1 MVSPYWI
8 VLLLVAVVLIGRL
21 FIVPAR
27 LRHLPRVPIL
37 PLLKS
42 YLSMEPEDTRIRNLI
57 LPFADAHQEGIVL
70 VWVLGRWMV
79 HILDQQIARQLC
91 DDIAL
96 YPKEKPPND
105 SLLWHLIGNSNILV
119 SNATQWKKQS
129 RLINDAINLQMPVD
143 QFVHLAQNVE
153 KLLGEGTN
161 TVRWDEFSQRFAVD
175 ALGSTVF
182 GHDFEALKE
191 QSMFVREYNGVM
203 SGIADPVYL
212 IAPILERLVPRTTLI
227 RRIDTLIERFV
238 ALLQAKQN
246 SPGDDMMSYM
256 LRDPD
261 MSQKEL
267 RDNMILLFISGHDTS
282 AGALSTLFYF
292 LATNPVTQR
301 RAREEIASV
310 IGPTADF
317 TAENLGANSLPF
329 LNACIRESLR
339 INTPISYV
347 VPRMSTADAQL
358 GRYAIPAGT
367 SLTVD
372 IYAIHHTAS
381 FWEDPHVFRPERFE
395 VDRMKA
401 WVPFA
406 LGPRQCPARNFAM
419 YEQRA
424 LAAVLLRDYEWELP
438 EGSKHTDAIQN
449 AFSPFALTVP
459 HELHLMFRKLRPE
472 A

>member
-1 MVSPYWI
+1 MASLYW
-8 VLLLVAVVLIGRL
+8 LAALALVVVLIGRL
-21 FIVPAR
+21 FIVPSG
-27 LRHLPRVPIL
+27 LRHLPRVPIF

-42 YLSMEPEDTRIRNLI
+42 YLAMEPEDVRIRALI
-57 LPFADAHQEGIVL
+57 LPFANDRQAGVVL

-79 HILDQQIARQLC
+79 HILDQQIARQLS

-105 SLLWHLIGNSNILV
+105 SLLWHLIGNANILV

-129 RLINDAINLQMPVD
+129 RLINDAINLQMPVE
-143 QFVHLAQNVE
+143 QFVALADKV
-153 KLLGEGTN
+153 KTLLGPGTN
-161 TVRWDEFSQRFAVD
+161 TVRWDEFAQRFAVD

-203 SGIADPVYL
+203 SGIANPIYL
-212 IAPILERLVPRTTLI
+212 IAPLLERLVPRTALLN
-227 RRIDTLIERFV
+227 RIDTLIEHFV
-238 ALLQAKQN
+238 ALLRAKQN

-256 LRDPD
+256 LRDPE
-261 MSQKEL
+261 MSQQEL

-292 LATNPVTQR
+292 LATHPDIQR
-301 RAREEIASV
+301 RAREEIATV
-310 IGPTADF
+310 IGPKADF

-329 LNACIRESLR
+329 LNACIREALR

-347 VPRMSTADAQL
+347 VPRMAAADAQL
-358 GRYAIPAGT
+358 GKYAIPAGT

-372 IYAIHHTAS
+372 IYAIHHTETS
-381 FWEDPHVFRPERFE
+381 WEDPHSFRPDRFE
-395 VDRMKA
+395 KNSLKS

-438 EGSKHTDAIQN
+438 ADSKHSECIQN

-459 HELHLMFRKLRPE
+459 HELHLTFHKL
-472 A
+472 

>member
-1 MVSPYWI
+1 MAYLYW
-8 VLLLVAVVLIGRL
+8 LVALAVVGVLILRL
-21 FIVPAR
+21 FIVPSG

-37 PLLKS
+37 PLLRS
-42 YLSMEPEDTRIRNLI
+42 YLAMEPEDTRIRNLI
-57 LPFADAHQEGIVL
+57 LPFANDRQEGVVL

-79 HILDQQIARQLC
+79 HILDPQIARQLS
-91 DDIAL
+91 DDLAL

-105 SLLWHLIGNSNILV
+105 SLLWHLIGSSNILV

-129 RLINDAINLQMPVD
+129 RLINDAINLQMPVE
-143 QFVHLAQNVE
+143 QFVALAENI
-153 KLLGEGTN
+153 KTLLGEGTN

-182 GHDFEALKE
+182 GHDFEAIKE

-203 SGIADPVYL
+203 SGIADPTYL
-212 IAPILERLVPRTTLI
+212 IWPLLERIVPRTALLN
-227 RRIDTLIERFV
+227 RIDTLIEQFV
-238 ALLQAKQN
+238 ALLRAKQN

-292 LATNPVTQR
+292 LATNPKIQR
-301 RAREEIASV
+301 RAREEIAAV
-310 IGPTADF
+310 VGAADF
-317 TAENLGANSLPF
+317 TAENIGANSLPF
-329 LNACIRESLR
+329 LNTCIRESLR

-358 GRYAIPAGT
+358 GKYAIPAGT

-372 IYAIHHTAS
+372 IYAIHHAEMA
-381 FWEDPHVFRPERFE
+381 WKDPHVFNPMRFE
-395 VDRMKA
+395 EESLKS

-438 EGSKHTDAIQN
+438 AGSKHSESIQN

-459 HELHLMFRKLRPE
+459 HELHITFRKL
-472 A
+472 

>member
-1 MVSPYWI
+1 MAYLYWLAAVSV
-8 VLLLVAVVLIGRL
+8 VLVLIGRL
-21 FIVPAR
+21 FIVPSG

-57 LPFADAHQEGIVL
+57 LPFVNNREEGVVL
-70 VWVLGRWMV
+70 VWALGKWML

-91 DDIAL
+91 DDLAL
-96 YPKEKPPND
+96 YPKEKPPSD

-129 RLINDAINLQMPVD
+129 GLINDAINLQMPAE
-143 QFVHLAQNVE
+143 QFVVLAE
-153 KLLGEGTN
+153 KVKVLLGEGSN
-161 TVRWDEFSQRFAVD
+161 TVRWDEFAQRFAVD

-203 SGIADPVYL
+203 SGIADPIYL
-212 IAPILERLVPRTTLI
+212 IAPFLEHLIPRTKLL
-227 RRIDTLIERFV
+227 RRIDTLIEHFV
-238 ALLQAKQN
+238 ALLKAKQN

-292 LATNPVTQR
+292 LATHPDVQR
-301 RAREEIASV
+301 RAREEIAAV
-310 IGPTADF
+310 VGPKADF
-317 TAENLGANSLPF
+317 TTENLSANSLPF

-358 GRYAIPAGT
+358 GRYAIPADT
-367 SLTVD
+367 SITVD
-372 IYAIHHTAS
+372 IYAIHHTET
-381 FWEDPHVFRPERFE
+381 FWKDPHAFNPDRFE
-395 VDRMKA
+395 QESLKS

-438 EGSKHTDAIQN
+438 SGSKHSDSIQN

-459 HELHLMFRKLRPE
+459 QELNLTFRKL
-472 A
+472 

>member
-1 MVSPYWI
+1 MASLYWPLAL
-8 VLLLVAVVLIGRL
+8 VVVFLLTRRL
-21 FIVPAR
+21 FVVPAS
-27 LRHLPRVPIL
+27 LRHLPRVPIF

-42 YLSMEPEDTRIRNLI
+42 YLSMEPEDARIRKLI
-57 LPFADAHQEGIVL
+57 LPFANERQEGVVL

-91 DDIAL
+91 DDLAL

-129 RLINDAINLQMPVD
+129 RLINDAINLQMPVE
-143 QFVHLAQNVE
+143 QFVALTNNV
-153 KLLGEGTN
+153 KALLGQGTI
-161 TVRWDEFSQRFAVD
+161 TVRWEEFAQRFAVD

-182 GHDFEALKE
+182 GHDFEALKQ

-203 SGIADPVYL
+203 SGIANPVYL
-212 IAPILERLVPRTTLI
+212 IAPVLERLVPRTTLLN
-227 RRIDTLIERFV
+227 RIDTLIEQFV
-238 ALLQAKQN
+238 ALLKAKQN

-292 LATNPVTQR
+292 LATHPEIQR
-301 RAREEIASV
+301 RAREEIAAV
-310 IGPTADF
+310 VGKADF
-317 TAENLGANSLPF
+317 TAENLSANSLPF

-347 VPRMSTADAQL
+347 VPRMSSADAQL
-358 GRYAIPAGT
+358 GKYTIPAGT

-372 IYAIHHTAS
+372 IYAIHHTEAV
-381 FWEDPHVFRPERFE
+381 WKDPHVYRPERFDTE
-395 VDRMKA
+395 GLKN

-419 YEQRA
+419 YEQRT
-424 LAAVLLRDYEWELP
+424 LAAGLLRDYEWELP
-438 EGSKHTDAIQN
+438 AGSKHCNSIQN

-459 HELHLMFRKLRPE
+459 HKLHLTFHKL
-472 A
+472 

>member
-1 MVSPYWI
+1 MTSPYW
-8 VLLLVAVVLIGRL
+8 LLALPLVTLLIRRL
-21 FIVPAR
+21 FVVPSG
-27 LRHLPRVPIL
+27 LGHLPRVPIL

-42 YLSMEPEDTRIRNLI
+42 YLSMEPEDGRIRRLI
-57 LPFADAHQEGIVL
+57 LPFANENQEGVVL

-79 HILDQQIARQLC
+79 HILDHQIARQLS
-91 DDIAL
+91 DDLAL

-129 RLINDAINLQMPVD
+129 RLINDAINLQMPVE
-143 QFVHLAQNVE
+143 QFVALADNV
-153 KLLGEGTN
+153 KALLGAGTH
-161 TVRWDEFSQRFAVD
+161 TVRWDEFAQRFAVD

-182 GHDFEALKE
+182 GHDFEALKQ

-203 SGIADPVYL
+203 SGIANPVYL
-212 IAPILERLVPRTTLI
+212 IAPFLERLAPRTVLL
-227 RRIDTLIERFV
+227 RRIDTLTEQFV
-238 ALLQAKQN
+238 ALLKAKQN

-282 AGALSTLFYF
+282 AGAMSTLFYF
-292 LATNPVTQR
+292 LATHPDIQR
-301 RAREEIASV
+301 RAREEIANV
-310 IGPTADF
+310 VGKGDF

-358 GRYAIPAGT
+358 GKYAIPAGT

-372 IYAIHHTAS
+372 IYAIHHTEA
-381 FWEDPHVFRPERFE
+381 FWRDPHVYRPERFE
-395 VDRMKA
+395 TEGLKS

-419 YEQRA
+419 YEQRV

-438 EGSKHTDAIQN
+438 AGSKHSESIQN

-459 HELHLMFRKLRPE
+459 HELHLTFRKL
-472 A
+472 